1 MVNFFGRQRLPQRH
15 LCGTA
20 PINNVTARRSL
31 LNICPKRA
39 NASSPQSAYFTA
51 PQVRFNMA
59 ALPPYFTA
67 KQKTPRRAFFWLTA
81 FRQIRFCR
89 ISVDRHFAKVSAHIL
104 YPELR
109 HPRLYQT
116 EFTFIYEEFDL
127 YRSLAIPVVWHYSTS
142 LRISIPFISSESL
155 WKSQTVFIS
164 SSVQPISSLISESL
178 FSRST
183 VQMIALTLTEDR
195 EPFQTPMPSPS
206 IDVVFS
212 I

>member
-1 MVNFFGRQRLPQRH
+1 MLVFIHPCNLVGEMPQTPERFQRNRLRS
-15 LCGTA
+15 CGA
-20 PINNVTARRSL
+20 EHHSILKSESRIVR
-31 LNICPKRA
+31 
-39 NASSPQSAYFTA
+39 FTA
-51 PQVRFNMA
+51 FM
-59 ALPPYFTA
+59 
-67 KQKTPRRAFFWLTA
+67 
-81 FRQIRFCR
+81 QIRFFL

-104 YPELR
+104 YPKLR
-109 HPRLYQT
+109 HPRLYQA
-116 EFTFIYEEFDL
+116 EFSFIYEKFDL
-127 YRSLAIPVVWHYSTS
+127 YRSFAIPVVWHYSTS

-195 EPFQTPMPSPS
+195 EPFQTSMPSPS